1 MKLLRM
7 KKIYSLLAV
16 FLFISGCSTKGNVFS
31 LEIGQCFQDDLI
43 LTETEI
49 ENVDRID
56 CKNPHVNEVYE
67 IADLPA
73 GDYPLAGVL
82 ERNVLDICYDA
93 FEPYVGQAYEYSI
106 YDIGALWPS
115 QDSWEKADD
124 REITCY
130 LYEMTGQKKTGTAA
144 NSGL

>member
-1 MKLLRM
+1 M

-16 FLFISGCSTKGNVFS
+16 LLIISGCSTKGNVFS
-31 LEIGQCFQDDLI
+31 LEIGQCFQDNSP
-43 LTETEI
+43 LTGIEI
-49 ENVDRID
+49 ENVDLVD
-56 CKNPHVNEVYE
+56 CNKAHTNEVYE
-67 IADLPA
+67 VVNLPD

-82 ERNVLDICYDA
+82 ERNVGDICYDA
-93 FEPYVGQAYEYSI
+93 FESYVGQAYEYSI
-106 YDIGALWPS
+106 YDIGAMWPT

-130 LYEMTGQKKTGTAA
+130 LYEMTGQKKMGTAA

>member
-1 MKLLRM
+1 M
-7 KKIYSLLAV
+7 KKIYSLLV
-16 FLFISGCSTKGNVFS
+16 VLLIISGCSTKGNVFS
-31 LEIGQCFQDDLI
+31 LEIGQCFQDNSP
-43 LTETEI
+43 LTGIEI
-49 ENVDRID
+49 ENVDLVD
-56 CKNPHVNEVYE
+56 CNKAHTNEVYE
-67 IADLPA
+67 VANLPD

-82 ERNVLDICYDA
+82 ERNVGDICYDA
-93 FEPYVGQAYEYSI
+93 FELFVGQAYEYSI

-130 LYEMTGQKKTGTAA
+130 LYEMTGQKKMGTAA